1 MLRESR
7 GEVDDLLLMDDLKL
21 YDKTKQ
27 ELDSLLQ
34 TVRMSSRD
42 IEMKLEISKC
52 AMLEIKRGKVVQTK
66 EQNYRV
72 EKQ

>member
-1 MLRESR
+1 
-7 GEVDDLLLMDDLKL
+7 MDDLKL

-42 IEMKLEISKC
+42 TEMKLRISKC
-52 AMLEIKRGKVVQTK
+52 AMLEINRGKVVQTK
-66 EQNYRV
+66 E
-72 EKQ
+72 

>member
-42 IEMKLEISKC
+42 TEMKLGISKC

-66 EQNYRV
+66 E
-72 EKQ
+72 

>member
-66 EQNYRV
+66 E
-72 EKQ
+72 

>member
-7 GEVDDLLLMDDLKL
+7 GEVDDLLLMDDVKL

-42 IEMKLEISKC
+42 IEMKLGISKC

-66 EQNYRV
+66 E
-72 EKQ
+72 

>member
-1 MLRESR
+1 MLGECR

-34 TVRMSSRD
+34 TVRMSSKD
-42 IEMKLEISKC
+42 IEMKLRISKC
-52 AMLEIKRGKVVQTK
+52 AMLEIKSGETIKSL
-66 EQNYRV
+66 ED
-72 EKQ
+72 EKG